1 MFGAYGFGQGYF
13 GQGPLQ
19 TEIHGEIAAPPL
31 TMRRIT
37 SQVARPEHITSDS
50 GKIRRKTSG
59 TPSIRNIEGS
69 H

>member
-13 GQGPLQ
+13 GQGPMV
-19 TEIHGEIAAPPL
+19 TEQHGEIAAPPL
-31 TMRRIT
+31 TMRRVT
-37 SQVARPEHITSDS
+37 SQVARASNITGDT

-59 TPSIRNIEGS
+59 TPSVRDIEGS